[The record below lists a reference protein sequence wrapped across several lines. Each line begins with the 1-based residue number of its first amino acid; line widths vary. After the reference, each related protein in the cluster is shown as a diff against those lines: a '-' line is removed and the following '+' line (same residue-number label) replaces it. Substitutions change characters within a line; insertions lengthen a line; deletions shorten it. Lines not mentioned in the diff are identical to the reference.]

1 MPNQFQHVQQFLG
14 SLDWFGGFNS
24 RLSLPRCPVPHAWHH
39 LNRRLPYHLDAVK
52 TLQTYMSGTAP
63 APTTP
68 GAITAITA
76 VPVPRG
82 VPASTIPAE
91 QSDAG
96 GGPVD
101 LNHEY
106 ARSRAGVARQQ
117 LDSAS
122 DALRDQVQG
131 VFDDARNGVDTLAPT
146 VRDSARQAEQVETDA
161 REQAE
166 EAQRQQRQQR
176 QQARDQARK
185 RYASLTKTELSDE
198 AGKRGLPKS
207 GTVDEL
213 VDRLVK
219 DDTKNDGK

>member
-52 TLQTYMSGTAP
+52 TLQTYVNGTAP

-68 GAITAITA
+68 GAITA

-82 VPASTIPAE
+82 VPPSTIPAE
-91 QSDAG
+91 QSGAG

-131 VFDDARNGVDTLAPT
+131 VFDDAREGVDTLAPT

-166 EAQRQQRQQR
+166 EAQRQQ
-176 QQARDQARK
+176 AGDQARK
-185 RYASLTKTELSDE
+185 RYASRTRTELSDE
-198 AGKRGLPKS
+198 AGKRGLPRS

-219 DDTKNDGK
+219 DDTRNDGK